1 MTELI
6 LAVTPARGRA
16 WLSQGIGWVA
26 GYVVRRDDVVGA
38 TTPAAIFAELGLAYP
53 GSPFSADAPY
63 IDTLRIPAASY
74 LALESPGTG
83 DVVPPFRDH
92 PPLSGTGFVESASA
106 MVPYWWLA
114 PSALPAGTSLW
125 RTHAD
130 GREEILAGYAHVAE
144 GWVSTRPDFV
154 LQPVPPRSPE
164 LVGVWA
170 EIAGER
176 MLADLL
182 PDGTAIVCAPDERE
196 GMRQSSRGVWWRTAT
211 DGEIDRLFAVR
222 VLGRWRNRRV
232 QLVGV
237 ERGES
242 GDRAHIVFLG
252 HDAIDAESLGLTKT
266 DAGVYEGVVDAV
278 EVRDLGE
285 EQTELPAAAT
295 AADAA
300 Q

>member
-6 LAVTPARGRA
+6 KAVTPARGRA
-16 WLSQGIGWVA
+16 WVSQGLGWVA
-26 GYVVRRDDVVGA
+26 GYVVRQEDVASA
-38 TTPAAIFAELGLAYP
+38 TTPSALFAELGLGFP
-53 GSPFSADAPY
+53 QSPFTAEAPY
-63 IDTLRIPAASY
+63 IDTLRVPAAAY
-74 LALESPGTG
+74 LALEAPGTR

-106 MVPYWWLA
+106 MVPYWWVA

-125 RTHAD
+125 RTHSD

-144 GWVSTRPDFV
+144 GWVSTRADFA

-164 LVGVWA
+164 LAGVWA
-170 EIAGER
+170 EVGGER

-182 PDGTAIVCAPDERE
+182 PDGAVIVCSPQQRE
-196 GMRQSSRGVWWRTAT
+196 GMQQSSRGVWWRSA
-211 DGEIDRLFAVR
+211 DPDEVDRLFAVR
-222 VLGRWRNRRV
+222 VVGRWQNRRV

-266 DAGVYEGVVDAV
+266 DAGVYEGLVAAGDVH
-278 EVRDLGE
+278 DLGE
-285 EQTELPAAAT
+285 EQTELRV
-295 AADAA
+295 AADSADRPA
-300 Q
+300 